1 MTFHRKYCDNA
12 IAFVQSVD
20 DLDYLRNPRS
30 DFPLIAVQSQ
40 LAPTDCHDL
49 VRRFVDAD
57 RGDRVSGHTLPS
69 KSGDILA

>member
-1 MTFHRKYCDNA
+1 
-12 IAFVQSVD
+12 
-20 DLDYLRNPRS
+20 
-30 DFPLIAVQSQ
+30 